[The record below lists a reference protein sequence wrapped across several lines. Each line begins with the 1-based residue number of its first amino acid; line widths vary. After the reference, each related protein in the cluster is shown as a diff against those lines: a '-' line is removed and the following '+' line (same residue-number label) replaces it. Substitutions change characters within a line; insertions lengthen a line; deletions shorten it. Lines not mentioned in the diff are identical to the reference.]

1 MREFV
6 HSQSI
11 NAVRVNTFMVLRVV
25 SWTSTSSCHFLI
37 YIAFRA
43 KIMSESV
50 SGFSFWTRF
59 VEKSFSWE
67 EWAQVFNIFTVSDL
81 FSSLSL
87 LTFYSAEY
95 SFLLFILIPKSSIYL
110 FMNFLSSLSII
121 LFTDFSIS
129 SFLLKYFL
137 GSLGLE
143 YWDTICLFSL

>member
-1 MREFV
+1 MHEFV
-6 HSQSI
+6 HSESI

-37 YIAFRA
+37 YIAFMA

-50 SGFSFWTRF
+50 SRSSFWTRF
-59 VEKSFSWE
+59 VEKLFSWE
-67 EWAQVFNIFTVSDL
+67 EWAQVFNIFTISDL
-81 FSSLSL
+81 FSSLIL

-95 SFLLFILIPKSSIYL
+95 SLLLFILIPKSSIYL
-110 FMNFLSSLSII
+110 FMKFLSPLSII

-137 GSLGLE
+137 DSLSLE